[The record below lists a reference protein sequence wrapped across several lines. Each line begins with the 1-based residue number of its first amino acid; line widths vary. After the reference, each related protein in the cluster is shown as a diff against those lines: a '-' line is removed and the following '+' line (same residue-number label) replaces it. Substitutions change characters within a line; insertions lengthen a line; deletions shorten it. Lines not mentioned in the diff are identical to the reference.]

1 MLYWVHLD
9 PNSNHTLNFSC
20 GYWFLMLY
28 VQCRGGFRGG
38 HTRRVAPPLKLEKIW
53 FFGVKSW
60 FFHTKYPK
68 NVRASLCSAQF
79 FDVHPPPNFK
89 SWIRPCNV
97 DQNLTAIYM
106 VVVKK
111 ATSIGHNLFW
121 KLQYNVINQPA
132 SLFILYL
139 AEFDI

>member
-1 MLYWVHLD
+1 
-9 PNSNHTLNFSC
+9 
-20 GYWFLMLY
+20 
-28 VQCRGGFRGG
+28 
-38 HTRRVAPPLKLEKIW
+38 
-53 FFGVKSW
+53 
-60 FFHTKYPK
+60 
-68 NVRASLCSAQF
+68 
-79 FDVHPPPNFK
+79 
-89 SWIRPCNV
+89 
-97 DQNLTAIYM
+97 M